1 MQILNAW
8 QHATM
13 LKNIWFNC
21 LFFNSFGKNHNM
33 LVYKTMKLVFRISED
48 GSEMLVYI
56 GTENVC
62 FKI

>member
-1 MQILNAW
+1 
-8 QHATM
+8 
-13 LKNIWFNC
+13 
-21 LFFNSFGKNHNM
+21 M